1 MRTRARRWAMATP
14 VGSGWRGSRVDRVG
28 PRPRDQSEGL
38 LSEPEAGVAAF
49 SGVPFEE
56 SGVPFEESGVLFEES
71 EVSFEE
77 SEVSFEESESEV
89 SDDGR
94 RDFEDAPWSFL

>member
-1 MRTRARRWAMATP
+1 MATP

-49 SGVPFEE
+49 SGVL
-56 SGVPFEESGVLFEES
+56 FEESGVLFEES

-94 RDFEDAPWSFL
+94 RVFEDAPWSFL

>member
-1 MRTRARRWAMATP
+1 MATP

-28 PRPRDQSEGL
+28 PRPWDQSEGL

-49 SGVPFEE
+49 SGV
-56 SGVPFEESGVLFEES
+56 LFEEL

-77 SEVSFEESESEV
+77 LEVFVEELEVSFEESESEV

-94 RDFEDAPWSFL
+94 RVFEDAPWSFL

>member
-1 MRTRARRWAMATP
+1 MATP

-28 PRPRDQSEGL
+28 PRPWDQSEGL

-49 SGVPFEE
+49 SGVL
-56 SGVPFEESGVLFEES
+56 FEESGVL
-71 EVSFEE
+71 FEE

-94 RDFEDAPWSFL
+94 RVFEDAPWSFL

>member
-1 MRTRARRWAMATP
+1 MATP

-28 PRPRDQSEGL
+28 PRPWDQSEGL

-49 SGVPFEE
+49 SGVLFEE
-56 SGVPFEESGVLFEES
+56 SEVLFEES

-94 RDFEDAPWSFL
+94 RVFEDAPWSFL

>member
-1 MRTRARRWAMATP
+1 
-14 VGSGWRGSRVDRVG
+14 
-28 PRPRDQSEGL
+28 
-38 LSEPEAGVAAF
+38 
-49 SGVPFEE
+49 VPFEE

-71 EVSFEE
+71 G
-77 SEVSFEESESEV
+77 VSFEESESEV

>member
-1 MRTRARRWAMATP
+1 MATP

-28 PRPRDQSEGL
+28 PRPWDQSEGL

-49 SGVPFEE
+49 SGVL
-56 SGVPFEESGVLFEES
+56 FEESGVLFEES

-77 SEVSFEESESEV
+77 SEVSFEESEV

-94 RDFEDAPWSFL
+94 RVFEDAPWSFL

>member
-1 MRTRARRWAMATP
+1 MATP

-28 PRPRDQSEGL
+28 PRPWDQSEGL

-49 SGVPFEE
+49 SGVL
-56 SGVPFEESGVLFEES
+56 FEESGVLFEES
-71 EVSFEE
+71 G
-77 SEVSFEESESEV
+77 VSFEESESEV

-94 RDFEDAPWSFL
+94 RVFEDAPWSFL

>member
-1 MRTRARRWAMATP
+1 MATP

-28 PRPRDQSEGL
+28 PRPWDQSEGL

-49 SGVPFEE
+49 SEVPFEE

-71 EVSFEE
+71 G
-77 SEVSFEESESEV
+77 VSFEESESEV

-94 RDFEDAPWSFL
+94 RVFEDAPWSFL